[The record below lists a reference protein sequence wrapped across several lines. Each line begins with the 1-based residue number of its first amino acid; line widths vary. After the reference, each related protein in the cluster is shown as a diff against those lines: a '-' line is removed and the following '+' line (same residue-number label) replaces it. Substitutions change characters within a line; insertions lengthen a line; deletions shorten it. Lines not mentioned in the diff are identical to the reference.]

1 MEKNTN
7 FKYINLS
14 PFKWFVL
21 ENFPFIEAD
30 FDALTEWQLFCKLG
44 KEINKIRTKNKKE
57 EKILKNLQQ
66 VLRLKNNYNFDTA
79 KI

>member
-1 MEKNTN
+1 MVKFT
-7 FKYINLS
+7 KR
-14 PFKWFVL
+14 
-21 ENFPFIEAD
+21 
-30 FDALTEWQLFCKLG
+30 